1 VFTVDGDG
9 QVRFAEAAGLTPGD
23 CAAVQQHVRGRVL
36 SSFSVHTSAVKSRL
50 RRWFASAPDEV
61 RL

>member
-36 SSFSVHTSAVKSRL
+36 SSFSVHTSAVKK
-50 RRWFASAPDEV
+50 SAATMV
-61 RL
+61 RQCAR